1 MNKEKIFS
9 LAIIILCI
17 SIVLSVEYFF
27 FKKYR
32 IEFFVNNK
40 NLSEAE
46 NIIFSRKILQLDQS
60 KNLLYEKKQ
69 DQQIKIYI
77 LTNNIKEG
85 KKFVKILRQEFIIKD
100 KLIINNFVNSQYI
113 SDLIEEN
120 LINKKKKTL
129 NYNFNEQDLQQIFI
143 KLRKNLNIDGRI
155 YEPSEIKI
163 LINKDNRFLN
173 LTYKLL
179 ALIILLILFFSTKNF
194 LKKKK

>member
-120 LINKKKKTL
+120 LIHKKKK
-129 NYNFNEQDLQQIFI
+129 NV
-143 KLRKNLNIDGRI
+143 KL
-155 YEPSEIKI
+155 
-163 LINKDNRFLN
+163 
-173 LTYKLL
+173 
-179 ALIILLILFFSTKNF
+179 
-194 LKKKK
+194 